1 MTETTKQSYYLTT
14 PIYYVNGV
22 PHLGTAYTTIASDA
36 LARFERMDGRDTWF
50 LTGLDEHGQK
60 VAQAAAEQGISPQE
74 WVDGIAPKFLDAWD
88 ALNITND
95 DFIRTT
101 EPRHIQGVQRFF
113 EKMRENGYV
122 YQDTYE
128 GHYCVPEE
136 TFFTDEQLA
145 EFAEKSDA
153 EGKPSVSDDGT
164 KLCPDCGR
172 PLSFVQ
178 EENLFFRLSA
188 FEDRLLE
195 YYEANPDF
203 ICPEIRRNEVVS
215 FVKSGLKDL
224 SVSRTTFDW
233 GVPIPF
239 APGHVS
245 YVWVD
250 ALINYITAVGYGS
263 DNPAD
268 QAMFAQR
275 WPAQVHF
282 VGKDIIRFHCVI
294 WPAMLMAADIEPP
307 RKVFAHG
314 FLLTKGEKMSKSKG
328 NVMSP
333 LELAKIF
340 SVDGYRYYFLTDVQ
354 FGADGSISL
363 ERMVQVYNAD
373 LANSW
378 GNLCSRAF
386 NMTNKYFD
394 GVVPDLW
401 DKTIAKLTEEMGNP
415 LADLAVTLY
424 DRYATSMNA
433 IDYSGALAAVLELCS
448 RANLY
453 VEESAPWNLAKLIV
467 IPSEA
472 PTPNNPSVTPNE
484 VGFERQENEPVARS
498 QRERGASART
508 PGQSLEADT
517 SAVTDVAVMPPDA
530 PTSTAPTPTD
540 RLAFVIY
547 NLLEAIRIMALLFAP
562 VMPTTSAEVYKRLG
576 LDDVF
581 AIGSTAQNLKQAAQ
595 WGGLPAGNRITIGE
609 PLFPRLKEDEL

>member
-1 MTETTKQSYYLTT
+1 MADATAQSSSYYLTT

-22 PHLGTAYTTIASDA
+22 PHLGTAYTTIAADA

-60 VAQAAAEQGISPQE
+60 VAQAAEAKGVSPQE
-74 WVDGIAPKFLDAWD
+74 WVDSVAPQFIDAWE
-88 ALNITND
+88 ALSISND

-101 EPRHIQGVQRFF
+101 EQRHIQGVQRFF
-113 EKMRENGYV
+113 EQMRANGYI

-128 GHYCVPEE
+128 GFYCVPEE
-136 TFFTDEQLA
+136 TFYTDEQLA
-145 EFAEKSDA
+145 EAAETAAA
-153 EGKPSVSDDGT
+153 EGRPSTDEHGA

-178 EENLFFRLSA
+178 EDNLFFKLSA
-188 FEDRLLE
+188 FQDRLLA
-195 YYEANPDF
+195 YYEENPEF
-203 ICPEIRRNEVVS
+203 ICPEIRRNEVLS
-215 FVKSGLKDL
+215 FVRGGLKDL

-263 DNPAD
+263 DDPAK
-268 QAMFAQR
+268 QAEFAKR
-275 WPAQVHF
+275 WPCQIHF

-294 WPAMLMAADIEPP
+294 WPAMLMAAGIEPP
-307 RKVFAHG
+307 GKVFAHG

-328 NVMSP
+328 NATSP

-386 NMTNKYFD
+386 NMTSKYRA
-394 GVVPDLW
+394 GRVPKLW
-401 DKTIAKLTEEMGNP
+401 DKTTARLTQEMGNP
-415 LADLAVTLY
+415 LAELAEGLY
-424 DRYATSMNA
+424 ERYARAMNA
-433 IDYSGALAAVLELCS
+433 IDYSGAYAAVMELCD

-453 VEESAPWNLAKLIV
+453 IEESAPWTLAKQATI
-467 IPSEA
+467 EA
-472 PTPNNPSVTPNE
+472 E
-484 VGFERQENEPVARS
+484 
-498 QRERGASART
+498 
-508 PGQSLEADT
+508 EAAAAGV
-517 SAVTDVAVMPPDA
+517 SPDNA
-530 PTSTAPTPTD
+530 TAPTAAD
-540 RLAFVIY
+540 KLSFVLY
-547 NLLEAIRIMALLFAP
+547 NILESIRIMALFFAP
-562 VMPTTSAEVYKRLG
+562 VMPNTSAEVFRRLG
-576 LDDVF
+576 LGDVF
-581 AIGSTAQNLKQAAQ
+581 GGDELRVATG
-595 WGGLPAGNRITIGE
+595 WGGLCAGNEVIIGE
-609 PLFPRLKEDEL
+609 PLFPRLKEEEL

>member
-1 MTETTKQSYYLTT
+1 MADAAAENSSYYLTT

-22 PHLGTAYTTIASDA
+22 PHLGTAYTTIAADA

-60 VAQAAAEQGISPQE
+60 VAQAAEAKGVSPQE
-74 WVDGIAPKFLDAWD
+74 WVDSVAPQFLDAWE
-88 ALNITND
+88 ALSISND

-101 EPRHIQGVQRFF
+101 EQRHIQGVQRFF
-113 EKMRENGYV
+113 EQMRANGYI

-128 GHYCVPEE
+128 GFYCVPEE

-145 EFAEKSDA
+145 DFAA
-153 EGKPSVSDDGT
+153 AAAVEGCPSTDESGA

-178 EENLFFRLSA
+178 EDNLFFKLSA
-188 FEDRLLE
+188 FQDRLLA
-195 YYEANPDF
+195 YYEENPGF
-203 ICPEIRRNEVVS
+203 ICPEIRRNEVLS
-215 FVKSGLKDL
+215 FVRGGLKDL
-224 SVSRTTFDW
+224 SISRTTFNW

-263 DNPAD
+263 DDPVK
-268 QAMFAQR
+268 QAEFAKR
-275 WPAQVHF
+275 WPCQVHF

-294 WPAMLMAADIEPP
+294 WPAMLMAAGIEPP
-307 RKVFAHG
+307 GKVFAHG

-328 NVMSP
+328 NATSP

-386 NMTNKYFD
+386 NMTSKYCA
-394 GVVPDLW
+394 GRVPELW
-401 DKTIAKLTEEMGNP
+401 EKTAARLTQEMGNP
-415 LADLAVTLY
+415 LAELAEGLY
-424 DRYATSMNA
+424 ERYARAMNA
-433 IDYSGALAAVLELCS
+433 IDYSSAYAAVMELCD

-453 VEESAPWNLAKLIV
+453 IEESTPWTLAKQAAA
-467 IPSEA
+467 EA
-472 PTPNNPSVTPNE
+472 EEAAAAGV
-484 VGFERQENEPVARS
+484 
-498 QRERGASART
+498 
-508 PGQSLEADT
+508 SLD
-517 SAVTDVAVMPPDA
+517 DA
-530 PTSTAPTPTD
+530 TAPTAAD
-540 RLAFVIY
+540 RLSFVLY
-547 NLLEAIRIMALLFAP
+547 NILESIRIMALFFAP
-562 VMPTTSAEVYKRLG
+562 VMPNTSAEVFGRLG
-576 LDDVF
+576 LGDVF
-581 AIGSTAQNLKQAAQ
+581 GGDGLQAATR
-595 WGGLPAGNRITIGE
+595 WGGLPAGNEVIIGE
-609 PLFPRLKEDEL
+609 PLFPRLKEEEL